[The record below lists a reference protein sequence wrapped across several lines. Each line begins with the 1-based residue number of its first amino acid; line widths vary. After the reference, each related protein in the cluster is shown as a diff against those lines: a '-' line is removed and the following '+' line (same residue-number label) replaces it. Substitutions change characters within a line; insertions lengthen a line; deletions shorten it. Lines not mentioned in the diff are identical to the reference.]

1 MKHITNLFKGRINRL
16 NYLIGF
22 IITAV
27 LMYLL
32 TLGLFYRE
40 FLIIP
45 IYALVVIF
53 GLSLQA
59 RRWHDFNRPWYY
71 AIYAIL
77 FTMSIGILSKDIG
90 NISKLIYL
98 VALVAVGGSK
108 GKNRYGDEDKTVG
121 LKSVLG
127 LLS

>member
-1 MKHITNLFKGRINRL
+1 MKYITNLFKGRINRL

-22 IITAV
+22 ILTGI

-32 TLGLFYRE
+32 TIGLFYRE

-45 IYALVVIF
+45 IYVLVVIF
-53 GLSLQA
+53 GLSLQV

-71 AIYAIL
+71 ALSAIL
-77 FTMSIGILSKDIG
+77 FSMSIGILSKDIG

-98 VALVAVGGSK
+98 VALVAIEGSK
-108 GKNRYGDEDKTVG
+108 GKNRYGDEDKTTG
-121 LKSVLG
+121 LKSILG
-127 LLS
+127 L